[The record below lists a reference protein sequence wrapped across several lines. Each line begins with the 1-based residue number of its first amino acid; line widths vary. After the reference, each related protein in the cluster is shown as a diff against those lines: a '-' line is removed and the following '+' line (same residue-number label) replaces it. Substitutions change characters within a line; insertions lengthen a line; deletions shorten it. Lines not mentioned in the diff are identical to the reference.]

1 MGIFQ
6 DDNIN
11 EENFNDNIFEDD
23 FDDNGQQVTYNGTV
37 YVLKYIPDDDNV
49 FRTWVPQEYDIDD
62 IDSFNQWM
70 EYDYVDENG
79 NQITM
84 TEQEYNRIQ
93 EECDR
98 IHNEN
103 YNFKLDS
110 DSDSDSDDDEI
121 DDEID
126 DDIIVDEVRD
136 QDNSDDEEDNESD
149 DEEDNESD
157 DEIDDEEKIKKEI
170 KIRTDEQLNN
180 LSTDDYGRLNFTR
193 QHNLLQDCNTPG
205 SYLKLNEKAYIACES
220 FKFFEQ
226 FNISED
232 EFFTFL
238 NLIEKIQTELE
249 KKNPLGLLLGF
260 YLNINENQKPYIYK
274 NRLADPNKFRS
285 IIDII
290 NSNFD
295 DKISAGDLIRYARFM
310 KNEMIK

>member
-37 YVLKYIPDDDNV
+37 YVLKYILDDDNV

-103 YNFKLDS
+103 YNFKLH
-110 DSDSDSDDDEI
+110 SDSDDDEI

-126 DDIIVDEVRD
+126 DDIIGDEVRD
-136 QDNSDDEEDNESD
+136 QDNSDDE
-149 DEEDNESD
+149 SD
-157 DEIDDEEKIKKEI
+157 DEIEDEDKIKTVI
-170 KIRTDEQLNN
+170 NIRTGEQFTN
-180 LSTDDYGRLNFTR
+180 LSTADYDRLNFTR
-193 QHNLLQDCNTPG
+193 QHNLLQDCNTPA
-205 SYLKLNEKAYIACES
+205 SYIKLNEKAYIACES
-220 FKFFEQ
+220 LKFFEQ

-274 NRLADPNKFRS
+274 NRLADPNKFIT